1 MGLKTAQ
8 EYKESLRDGR
18 VVYYEGEK
26 VEDVTQHPRLSVC
39 VDTMAL
45 DYELAEQP
53 EGRELAVV
61 YDEELGE
68 VAAASGETVS
78 RSHSG

>member
-18 VVYYEGEK
+18 VVYYKGEK
-26 VEDVTQHPRLSVC
+26 VEDVTRHPELSVC

-45 DYELAEQP
+45 DYELGDLAPSGALDYCYPP
-53 EGRELAVV
+53 EGNRFFAVWTNPTN
-61 YDEELGE
+61 L
-68 VAAASGETVS
+68 
-78 RSHSG
+78 